1 MQTRAGPVF
10 ARSPIEVPRGQPPL
24 PEWPQAWR
32 PGVPSPRA
40 QAVNVEAA
48 RIGTLPHLPISAV
61 APPRGDV
68 EDVPEIEAHVATDQR
83 SEARQQHVANEHMP
97 SNGSLRTVYLLNF
110 LMVANFTVLMPKTKE
125 YWEALGG
132 DADVGMMLT
141 SMLPLL
147 KAVMAWVFLRLSHTH
162 SMSTVISIMIAGN
175 IVGNFIFALAPLT
188 GSRWTVFVARLILT
202 SHEVQSVPNCYI
214 GRAVGQSYRS
224 EASMY
229 NNAWFAFGF
238 AAGPIIASLLER
250 FAKATGIDGQGV
262 DVFDAETLPGWLMC
276 LVWAMFL
283 AVHIKFFEEPELE
296 AGEETSKNLKQLN
309 MSQWNW
315 VGIVALGITSFVT
328 AMTMSSWEMF
338 TMNMAQDRWGS
349 PLVAGGYLAA
359 VTLVILP
366 VALLGPK
373 LSTVLH
379 DNFGL
384 IVVSF
389 SAFISWGL
397 LFDYFRT
404 PYFFTP
410 ERQILY
416 YTMGSICLLASLQ
429 LVRGFLDALI
439 SKINPTDSKQ
449 IVITAGMS
457 IFMLGRGCGGSLGAI
472 FTNYQNI
479 WAGLHMSACFFTAWI
494 LAGAWKYLQPWDVYS
509 TSLMCTTP
517 AAAAKTAQSEP

>member
-1 MQTRAGPVF
+1 
-10 ARSPIEVPRGQPPL
+10 
-24 PEWPQAWR
+24 
-32 PGVPSPRA
+32 
-40 QAVNVEAA
+40 VNFEAA
-48 RIGTLPHLPISAV
+48 RIRTLPHLSVSPAP
-61 APPRGDV
+61 PPRGDID
-68 EDVPEIEAHVATDQR
+68 DVPEIETHGGSVQN
-83 SEARQQHVANEHMP
+83 SEAHQQHVANERMP
-97 SNGSLRTVYLLNF
+97 SSGSLRTVYLLNF
-110 LMVANFTVLMPKTKE
+110 LMVANFTVLMPKAKE

-141 SMLPLL
+141 TLLPLL

-162 SMSTVISIMIAGN
+162 SMSTVISIMIGGN
-175 IVGNFIFALAPLT
+175 IVGNFIFALAPAT

-214 GRAVGQSYRS
+214 GRAVGQRYRS

-238 AAGPIIASLLER
+238 AAGPIMASLLER
-250 FAKATGIDGQGV
+250 FANATGIEAQGV
-262 DVFDAETLPGWLMC
+262 DVFDAETLPGWFMC
-276 LVWAMFL
+276 LVWAIFL
-283 AVHIKFFEEPELE
+283 VVHIKFFEEPELE
-296 AGEETSKNLKQLN
+296 AGEEASPNLKQLN
-309 MSQWNW
+309 MKQWNW

-373 LSTVLH
+373 LSAVLH

-389 SAFISWGL
+389 SAFISWAL

-457 IFMLGRGCGGSLGAI
+457 IFMLGRGCGGSLGASL
-472 FTNYQNI
+472 TNYQNI
-479 WAGLHMSACFFTAWI
+479 WVGFHMSACFFTAWI
-494 LAGAWKYLQPWDVYS
+494 LAGAWKYLQPWDVYT
-509 TSLMCTTP
+509 TSSLCAT
-517 AAAAKTAQSEP
+517 AAAASKTGQPEP